1 MNKYTGVIGV
11 YNCQGAAWSHV
22 EKKNVF
28 HQTGTEAL
36 CCEIKGSDVHLISD
50 ASTDATDWKG
60 DCVVYQYS
68 NGNLF
73 VLSKK
78 AAIPISLKVLEHE
91 TFTVAPIKVC

>member
-11 YNCQGAAWSHV
+11 YNCQGAAWSQV

-28 HQTGTEAL
+28 HQTGTGAP
-36 CCEIKGSDVHLISD
+36 CCEIKGSDVHLISE
-50 ASTDATDWKG
+50 ASTDADWKG
-60 DCVVYQYS
+60 DCVVYRYS
-68 NGNLF
+68 NNDLF

-78 AAIPISLKVLEHE
+78 ASFPVSLKVLEHE